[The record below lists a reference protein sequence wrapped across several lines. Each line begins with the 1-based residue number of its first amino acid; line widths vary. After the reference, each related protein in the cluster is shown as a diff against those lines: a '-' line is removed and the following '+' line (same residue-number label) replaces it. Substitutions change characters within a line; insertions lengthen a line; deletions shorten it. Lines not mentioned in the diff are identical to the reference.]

1 MKKVFLFILVS
12 FLIHQSGYSQ
22 GNNDPWTLEQCIEY
36 ALANNIRV
44 KRSQLELE
52 QTRANLNQSR
62 ASMVPSLNAFGNHT
76 YAFGRTIDPV
86 ENRFVEQTIQSN
98 TFGLN
103 SDVIIFGG
111 LQNQN
116 AIKQNKVLSE
126 ANIAEL
132 EQAKN
137 DVSINVARTYLTVL
151 LNQELL
157 ENAKFQFNTT
167 AEQVGRTQRL
177 MEAGSVPRA
186 SFLEIK
192 AQNATD
198 ELAVVNAEN
207 QLGISKLQ
215 LMQFLQLPYDPL
227 FEVADPQV
235 ESAEG
240 LMLPQSAGEIYE
252 VALTTQPVMRS
263 MNLRLQSAQLGETVA
278 RGGNFP
284 SLIAFGNVNTYYTNR
299 LDDVYSFSQQL
310 DNNLGQN
317 LGFRLNVP
325 IFNNWRVKNDI
336 QRARILIKNA
346 EINTLETQ
354 NNLRQEVEQAYLDA
368 RGASKRFTA
377 VQNQVEALQEAFR
390 VTEQRFNLGA
400 ANAVDYNVSRNNLN
414 QAQSDMIRA
423 RYDFIFIMKVL
434 EFYQGKALSLD

>member
-12 FLIHQSGYSQ
+12 FLIIQSGYSQ
-22 GNNDPWTLEQCIEY
+22 GTNDPWTLEQCIEY

-346 EINTLETQ
+346 E
-354 NNLRQEVEQAYLDA
+354 QAYLDA

-434 EFYQGKALSLD
+434 DFYQGKALSLD